1 MSTFV
6 IEDIRSIGRAATD
19 INKTASVLLNKAAK
33 AQSTTRS
40 YDIFLSHSFNDAE
53 IILGLKIKLERYG
66 YSVYVDWLDDP
77 QLNRNSVTPATA
89 NQLRDRMNCC
99 RSLFYSTTKS
109 SSQSK
114 WMPWECG
121 YIDGK
126 LGLSAILPLTE
137 SKNNEYKGQEYLGIY
152 PYITE
157 EPIEGTITKILW
169 VNQSK
174 NVYCQFA
181 EWING
186 KKPYSHN

>member
-1 MSTFV
+1 MSTF
-6 IEDIRSIGRAATD
+6 IINDIRSIGRAATE
-19 INKTASVLLNKAAK
+19 INKTASVMLNKAVK

-53 IILGLKIKLERYG
+53 LILGLKIKLERYG
-66 YSVYVDWLDDP
+66 NSVYVDWLDDP
-77 QLNRNSVTPATA
+77 QLDRNSVTPATA

-99 RSLFYSTTKS
+99 RSLFYATTKS

-126 LGLSAILPLTE
+126 VGLSAILPLTE
-137 SKNNEYKGQEYLGIY
+137 SKNYNYTGQEYLGIY

-157 EPIEGTITKILW
+157 ETIKGTTTNILW
-169 VNQSK
+169 VNQSN
-174 NVYCQFA
+174 NVYCKFS
-181 EWING
+181 EWLAG
-186 KKPYSHN
+186 QKPYEHN